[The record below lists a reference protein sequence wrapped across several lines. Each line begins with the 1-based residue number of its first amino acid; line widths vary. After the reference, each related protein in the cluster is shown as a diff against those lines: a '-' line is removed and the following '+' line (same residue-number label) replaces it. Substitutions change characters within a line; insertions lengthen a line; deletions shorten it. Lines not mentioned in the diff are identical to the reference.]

1 MVNIPQ
7 ASPLCLQISGGAYQ
21 QIADTLTIRQL
32 AELPILTIFFFLFS
46 FYHLKPSFSKIITS
60 MAQSS
65 EVKTL
70 EKILKSVEAIAR
82 EIVNSSWGG

>member
-32 AELPILTIFFFLFS
+32 AELPILTIFFFLFC

-60 MAQSS
+60 MAQTIFRS
-65 EVKTL
+65 EN
-70 EKILKSVEAIAR
+70 AR
-82 EIVNSSWGG
+82 KDSEISRSNSKRNCQ